1 MDTLNFLRLYNTATT
16 VYFPLTD
23 KATLDLALSAD
34 YTPAAGDAWIS
45 IDGGAFAQATN
56 TIAVVSGDK
65 GMWELDITAAELL
78 GKSVCI
84 TILDAAGAEIEDQ
97 SVVITTYGNASA
109 EIVALPANLIQW
121 LGTAPLALTSQRV
134 NSYVGSMLAS
144 VALEIAD
151 ALLERDM
158 DQVEG
163 AAAIHSLCTAVLK
176 AVSKVEDAS
185 GVEKTYETDG
195 STLKMSRTLTPD
207 ATALPIKSATVG
219 T

>member
-34 YTPAAGDAWIS
+34 YTPAAGDAWVS
-45 IDGGAFAQATN
+45 IDGGAFAQSTN

-65 GMWELDITAAELL
+65 GMWELDLTAAELL
-78 GKSVCI
+78 GKTICI

-97 SVVITTYGNASA
+97 SVVVTTYGHASA
-109 EIVALPANLIQW
+109 EIDSLD
-121 LGTAPLALTSQRV
+121 TATV
-134 NSYVGSMLAS
+134 
-144 VALEIAD
+144 IAGV
-151 ALLERDM
+151 LLKLDI
-158 DQVEG
+158 DTVEG

-176 AVSKVEDAS
+176 AVSKCEDDS

-195 STLKMSRTLTPD
+195 STLKMQRSLTPD
-207 ATALPIKSATVG
+207 PTAQPIQSAAVG
-219 T
+219 TS